1 MKIYE
6 IQQRNQGKYEEKQHR
21 EELIKLQEDQERERL
36 RKERELKQK
45 YLDRQKKMELDGK
58 RQVYHDLR
66 KQRAFAV
73 KYKSKVRM
81 QVVKENMVKRDMVRE
96 EEKRIHDKLKQREDE
111 KKKRN
116 QLHYSMRI
124 EDQKKVISQV
134 DTEISAMESEER
146 EILER
151 LKNSQQQEQDAYR
164 DLENAIKTSVDKT
177 EWRKKQMNQR
187 QRLPIQK
194 PTRSNKARSTNG
206 SIYDSS
212 LH

>member
-1 MKIYE
+1 MKIHE
-6 IQQRNQGKYEEKQHR
+6 IQQRNQGKFEEKLHR
-21 EELIKLQEDQERERL
+21 EELIKLQEEQERERL

-45 YLDRQKKMELDGK
+45 YIDRQRKLELDSK
-58 RQVYHDLR
+58 REVYHDLR

-96 EEKRIHDKLKQREDE
+96 EEKRIQDKLRKREEE
-111 KKKRN
+111 KRKRN
-116 QLHYSMRI
+116 QLHYSMRV
-124 EDQKKVISQV
+124 EDQKKVITQV

-151 LKNSQQQEQDAYR
+151 LKNSQQLEQDAYK

-194 PTRSNKARSTNG
+194 PARSNKARSING
-206 SIYDSS
+206 SVYDSS